1 MRATQPRRFRGGVA
15 RCFFFFFFTLN
26 SHLHHRKGSQGI
38 YGCGVVFEIS
48 GDLGFRSQRARKHR
62 EPIPF

>member
-1 MRATQPRRFRGGVA
+1 MRATQPQHYRGGVA
-15 RCFFFFFFTLN
+15 HFFFFFFHFELSFTPPRRLAGD
-26 SHLHHRKGSQGI
+26 LQIR
-38 YGCGVVFEIS
+38 CVFEIS